1 MISSIGIV
9 FSWIS
14 FSLLLI
20 LFFNKKK
27 YYTEIL
33 VRINLFIQVFL
44 FCLLEVGLFLND
56 FSVSYIANY
65 SAKSTPPLYKFAS
78 LWGSLDGSILL
89 WNLCLSL
96 FMYLYLK
103 LYKNTSSDLDIKI
116 FSLIMI
122 FFVGYTVFSS
132 SPFAGCIELAA
143 IGCSN
148 STILPFQELVTSS
161 IGRGPN
167 PLLQNHPLMAIHP
180 PMLYVGY
187 VGMTMP
193 FVAATGR
200 LYSKQG
206 RSNDWVE
213 VAEKTT
219 YIPWLF
225 LTIGITLGAAWSY
238 EVLGWGGYWAWD
250 PVENVSFIPWL
261 LATAFLHSAKI
272 QKSQNTLLNWNY
284 ILVGLMFLST
294 IFGTF
299 ITRSGVLI
307 SVHAFSNGNIGTYL
321 LFGMLLFSLIFIVIG
336 SKNIDYFSKS
346 KKIDNWFGKSGFFVY
361 NNIFLFSAALVV
373 FIGTIFPL
381 IYETLYDRQI
391 TIGRSYYDVI
401 VGPLLLILLGLMIF
415 SIKLPIK
422 NLNFKKWTDENNN
435 LINSS
440 LILSV
445 FILLYLNNSYVL
457 VVTVAISV
465 LLIVLT
471 FKNFYKNFRG
481 QKTNITY
488 WTGQIAHLGIAIFSL
503 GIILNVSQSYSTEKE
518 INSFEE
524 FSFNNQTYFVYD
536 SIEESLPEKNV
547 IKLPI
552 SNQRTTKFTSLNIF
566 KNSSQQAISSPA
578 VFRTFLND
586 IYITV
591 KFIDENSYKLI
602 VRNNYGIFIMWIG
615 LFISSISFLPRLKK
629 YEK

>member
-1 MISSIGIV
+1 MIYNIGII

-14 FSLLLI
+14 LTLLLF
-20 LFFNKKK
+20 LFLNKKAI
-27 YYTEIL
+27 YTEIL
-33 VRINLFIQVFL
+33 TRINLFIQVFL
-44 FCLLEVGLFLND
+44 FCLLEIGLFLND
-56 FSVSYIANY
+56 FSISYIANY
-65 SAKSTPPLYKFAS
+65 SARSTPPLYKFAS

-89 WNLCLSL
+89 WNLCLSF

-103 LYKNTSSDLDIKI
+103 FYKDSSSDLDIKI

-132 SPFAGCIELAA
+132 SPFAGCVELAA
-143 IGCSN
+143 VGCSN

-180 PMLYVGY
+180 PMLYIGY

-193 FVAATGR
+193 FVAATSR
-200 LYSKQG
+200 LYSKNDN
-206 RSNDWVE
+206 SNAWVE

-299 ITRSGVLI
+299 VTRSGVLI

-321 LFGMLLFSLIFIVIG
+321 LFGMMFFGSMFIIIG
-336 SKNIDYFSKS
+336 SKNIEYFSNS

-361 NNIFLFSAALVV
+361 NNVFLFSSALVV

-381 IYETLYDRQI
+381 IYETLYNRQI
-391 TIGRSYYDVI
+391 TIGRTYYDI
-401 VGPLLLILLGLMIF
+401 LVGPLLLILLALMIF
-415 SIKLPIK
+415 SIKLPLK
-422 NLNFKKWTDENNN
+422 NINIRKWIDENNIV
-435 LINSS
+435 INSS
-440 LILSV
+440 LILSI
-445 FILLYLNNSYVL
+445 FILLYLNNSYIL
-457 VVTVAISV
+457 VATVVVSV
-465 LLIVLT
+465 LLILLT
-471 FKNFYKNFRG
+471 FSNLFKNFRN
-481 QKTNITY
+481 QKTNTSY
-488 WTGQIAHLGIAIFSL
+488 WTGQIAHLGIAIFAL
-503 GIILNVSQSYSTEKE
+503 GIILNVSQSYSMEKE
-518 INSFEE
+518 IDSFEE

-552 SNQRTTKFTSLNIF
+552 SNQNTTKYTSLNIF